1 MAFDNREETSVK
13 PSSDYKKSVQRFGKI
28 LKEILVVPRVRDISM
43 QIKEAAAQ
51 VCPENYSLDEA
62 CNLLENMLLSR
73 NGKDYIFVRN
83 SDIYK
88 EALSEYARA
97 LLQYDDVRRYIITQ
111 KAVDGSIIKIDPEEY
126 DNGIRLYL
134 VQMQDMLRYG
144 PNKASKIWDDVIF
157 HELGDYAD
165 KNRDLVNQMRYN
177 LKQMFAITKER
188 KEEKYKRNFE
198 ELMADSWLSVKNED
212 Y

>member
-1 MAFDNREETSVK
+1 MVFDDKGETSVK
-13 PSSDYKKSVQRFGKI
+13 LSSDYKKDIQRFSEV
-28 LKEILVVPRVRDISM
+28 LKGLLVIPRIRDISM

-62 CNLLENMLLSR
+62 CDLLENMLLAR

-126 DNGIRLYL
+126 DNGIRIYL
-134 VQMQDMLRYG
+134 VKMQDMLRYG
-144 PNKASKIWDDVIF
+144 PNRASKIWDDVIF

-165 KNRDLVNQMRYN
+165 KNRDLVDQMRYN
-177 LKQMFAITKER
+177 LKQMFVITKER
-188 KEEKYKRNFE
+188 KEEKNKRNFE

-212 Y
+212 

>member
-1 MAFDNREETSVK
+1 MVFGDKGETSVK
-13 PSSDYKKSVQRFGKI
+13 PSSSYKKDIQRFSKV
-28 LKEILVVPRVRDISM
+28 LKGLLVIPRIRDISM
-43 QIKEAAAQ
+43 QIKEAADQ
-51 VCPENYSLDEA
+51 VCQENYSLDEA
-62 CNLLENMLLSR
+62 CDLLENMLLAR

-111 KAVDGSIIKIDPEEY
+111 EAVDGSIVSIDPEEY
-126 DNGIRLYL
+126 DNGLRLYL
-134 VQMQDMLRYG
+134 IEMQNTLRYG
-144 PNKASKIWDDVIF
+144 PGRASIIWDDVIF

-198 ELMADSWLSVKNED
+198 ELMSDSWLSVKNED
-212 Y
+212 